1 MKKTLGEVIQK
12 MMQFESK
19 VVGVEQR
26 LETIENKLQ
35 LPIGGQRQDQ
45 FQRDLGKAS
54 EEDVSLEKFKPMEK
68 NQDKLNEDLAA
79 AASEGNVAET
89 DKLLALGANVN
100 STSSGKNPLHWAAQG
115 CHEKVAERLLNAE
128 AQVDAKD
135 EGGRTPLHWA
145 ARSEK
150 CKKLAELLVKAGAKV
165 SATDQNERTPVE
177 FAGLSM
183 AKTLVKLG
191 KLDNKLDEDLAAA
204 ASEGNVAETD
214 KLLALGAKV
223 NSTSSGKTPLHWAAQ
238 GCHEKVAERLLNA
251 EAQVDAKD
259 EGGRTP
265 LHWAAR
271 SEKCKKLAEL
281 LVKAGAKVSATDQNE
296 RTPVEFAGLSM
307 AKTLVKLGK
316 LDNKLDEDLAAAAS
330 EGNVAETDK
339 LLALGAKVNSTSS
352 GKTPLHWAAQGCHE
366 KVAER
371 LLNAEAQV
379 DAKDEGGRTPL
390 HWAARSEK
398 CKKLAE
404 LLVKAGANVSATDQ
418 NGRTP
423 AIYAQK

>member
-54 EEDVSLEKFKPMEK
+54 EEDVSLEKFKRMEK

-100 STSSGKNPLHWAAQG
+100 STSSGKTPLHWAAQG

-145 ARSEK
+145 AAARSEK

-165 SATDQNERTPVE
+165 SATDHNGRTPVE

-214 KLLALGAKV
+214 KLLALGANV

-271 SEKCKKLAEL
+271 PENFSNLQRNLGTAEKC
-281 LVKAGAKVSATDQNE
+281 T
-296 RTPVEFAGLSM
+296 
-307 AKTLVKLGK
+307 
-316 LDNKLDEDLAAAAS
+316 
-330 EGNVAETDK
+330 
-339 LLALGAKVNSTSS
+339 
-352 GKTPLHWAAQGCHE
+352 
-366 KVAER
+366 
-371 LLNAEAQV
+371 
-379 DAKDEGGRTPL
+379 
-390 HWAARSEK
+390 
-398 CKKLAE
+398 KLAE